1 MVELTPS
8 QLRNA
13 LSDPIFVVLS
23 TAADALQ
30 LPCYLIGG
38 YVRDLFLKRES
49 TDIDVVVVGHGI
61 AMAKEV
67 AKRLGRE
74 AHISVFQRFGTAQVK
89 WQGRELEFVGA
100 RRESYSPDSRKPH
113 VEDGTLQDDLERR
126 DFTINTLAISLN
138 RETFGKLIDLFGGLQ
153 DMEDKMLRTPLD
165 PLITF
170 SDDPLRMMRCIR
182 FATQLN
188 FTIDDEVADA
198 IRQDRERIR
207 IISQER
213 ITTELNKIMLSPT
226 PSIGFSYLDETGLLP
241 LILPEIAALQGRETR
256 EGKGHKDIFQHT
268 LQVLDNVSKK
278 STNLWLRWAALL
290 HDVGKPRSK
299 GWDPV
304 QGWTF
309 HNHNYLGAR
318 MVPDIFRRLKL
329 PMGAEMK
336 YVQKIVDLHMR
347 PISLSDDIVTDSAVR
362 RLLYDAGKDLEDLM
376 LLCEADITSKN
387 AARRR
392 LYQQNFERVR
402 HKMAVLED
410 NDRIRNFQPPV
421 DGLEIMQTFG
431 LGPSPVIGQ
440 LKQSIKEAILNG
452 KIPNEHDAARQFML
466 DRAKTLGLKPVET
479 VKEEKA

>member
-67 AKRLGRE
+67 AKRLGRG

-188 FTIDDEVADA
+188 FTIDDEAADA

>member
-23 TAADALQ
+23 TAADVLQ

-89 WQGRELEFVGA
+89 WHGRELEFVGA

-188 FTIDDEVADA
+188 FTIDDEAADA

-466 DRAKTLGLKPVET
+466 DRAKALGLKPVET
-479 VKEEKA
+479 VKEKKA

>member
-67 AKRLGRE
+67 AKRLGRG

-89 WQGRELEFVGA
+89 WHGRELEFVGA

-170 SDDPLRMMRCIR
+170 RDDPLRMMRCIR

-188 FTIDDEVADA
+188 FTIDDEAADA

-309 HNHNYLGAR
+309 HNHNYIGAR

-466 DRAKTLGLKPVET
+466 DRAKALGLKPVET
-479 VKEEKA
+479 VKEKKA

>member
-23 TAADALQ
+23 TAADVLQ

-188 FTIDDEVADA
+188 FTIDDEAADA

-466 DRAKTLGLKPVET
+466 DRAKALGLKPVET
-479 VKEEKA
+479 VKEKKA

>member
-67 AKRLGRE
+67 AKRLGRG

-188 FTIDDEVADA
+188 FTIDDEAADA

-309 HNHNYLGAR
+309 HNHNYIGAR

-466 DRAKTLGLKPVET
+466 DRAKALGLKPVET
-479 VKEEKA
+479 VKEKKA

>member
-67 AKRLGRE
+67 AKRLGRG

-89 WQGRELEFVGA
+89 WHGRELEFVGA

-188 FTIDDEVADA
+188 FTIDDEAADA

-440 LKQSIKEAILNG
+440 LKQSIKEAIPNG

-466 DRAKTLGLKPVET
+466 DRAKALGLKPVET
-479 VKEEKA
+479 VKEKKA

>member
-188 FTIDDEVADA
+188 FTIDDEAADA

>member
-67 AKRLGRE
+67 AKRLGRG

-188 FTIDDEVADA
+188 FTIDDEAADA

-466 DRAKTLGLKPVET
+466 DRAKALGLKPVET
-479 VKEEKA
+479 VKEKKA

>member
-67 AKRLGRE
+67 AKRLGRG

-89 WQGRELEFVGA
+89 WHGRELEFVGA

-188 FTIDDEVADA
+188 FTIDDEAADA

>member
-67 AKRLGRE
+67 AKRLGRG

-89 WQGRELEFVGA
+89 WHGRELEFVGA

-188 FTIDDEVADA
+188 CTIDDEAADA

-466 DRAKTLGLKPVET
+466 DRAKALGLKPVET
-479 VKEEKA
+479 VKEKKA

>member
-67 AKRLGRE
+67 AKRLGRG

-89 WQGRELEFVGA
+89 WHGRELEFVGA

-188 FTIDDEVADA
+188 FTIDDEAADA

-309 HNHNYLGAR
+309 HNHNCLGAR

-466 DRAKTLGLKPVET
+466 DRAKALGLKPVET
-479 VKEEKA
+479 VKEKKA

>member
-67 AKRLGRE
+67 AKRLGRG

-89 WQGRELEFVGA
+89 WHGRELEFVGA

-188 FTIDDEVADA
+188 FTIDDEAADA

-241 LILPEIAALQGRETR
+241 LVLPEIAALQGRETR

-440 LKQSIKEAILNG
+440 LKQFIKEAILNG

-466 DRAKTLGLKPVET
+466 DRAKALGLKPVET
-479 VKEEKA
+479 VKEKKA

>member
-67 AKRLGRE
+67 AKRLGRG

-89 WQGRELEFVGA
+89 WHGRELEFVGA

-188 FTIDDEVADA
+188 FTIDDEAADA

-309 HNHNYLGAR
+309 HNHNYIGAR

-466 DRAKTLGLKPVET
+466 DRAKALGLKPVET
-479 VKEEKA
+479 VKEKKA

>member
-67 AKRLGRE
+67 AKRLGRG

-188 FTIDDEVADA
+188 FTIDDEAADA

-278 STNLWLRWAALL
+278 SSNLWLRWAALL

>member
-23 TAADALQ
+23 TAADVLQ

-67 AKRLGRE
+67 AKRLGRG

-89 WQGRELEFVGA
+89 WHGRELEFVGA

-188 FTIDDEVADA
+188 FTIDDEAADA

-466 DRAKTLGLKPVET
+466 DRAKALGLKPVET
-479 VKEEKA
+479 VKEKKA

>member
-67 AKRLGRE
+67 AKRLGRG

-89 WQGRELEFVGA
+89 WHGRELEFVGA

-188 FTIDDEVADA
+188 FTIDDEAADA

-241 LILPEIAALQGRETR
+241 LVLPEIAALQGRETR

-309 HNHNYLGAR
+309 HNHNYIGAR

-466 DRAKTLGLKPVET
+466 DRAKALGLKPVET
-479 VKEEKA
+479 VKEKKA

>member
-153 DMEDKMLRTPLD
+153 DMEDNMLRTPLD

-188 FTIDDEVADA
+188 FTIDDEAADA

>member
-67 AKRLGRE
+67 AKRLGRG

-89 WQGRELEFVGA
+89 WHGRELEFVGA

-188 FTIDDEVADA
+188 FTIDDEAADA

-466 DRAKTLGLKPVET
+466 DRAKALGLKPVET
-479 VKEEKA
+479 VKEKKA

>member
-188 FTIDDEVADA
+188 FTIDDEAADA

-466 DRAKTLGLKPVET
+466 DRAKTLRLKPVET